1 MATMMTEGPPQKRSR
16 GSDGGAVVPY
26 HQQQQQ
32 QPLRSSSLPSPTLQ
46 LTGHTGSVY
55 AVEYSPSGQTLLSTS
70 FDKKCLL
77 WSHGSGAGGG
87 EDSDYGLGETSS
99 GNYENYNVLEGH
111 KNAVLDCA
119 WLDEDNVV
127 TASADKTVQLWDA
140 LTGTRLRKWQEH
152 TGIVNAV
159 STSATAENNSN
170 NNMVFSVSDD
180 GSCMHWDRR
189 QKSSVGCLS
198 TDYPV
203 LAVAAGH
210 AGNHVY
216 TAGID
221 HKITCW
227 DVGMQ
232 RPVYSMKG
240 HADTVTSLA
249 MNHAGTHLLSNS
261 MDQTVRQWDIQSFV
275 VGNRLVKTYQG
286 HKHNAERGLL
296 KCSWSPTGN
305 MVSAGSADKMVHI
318 WDEFST
324 EELYLLPGHKGCV
337 NAVAFH
343 PTENVIASAG
353 SDKKIFVGELS

>member
-1 MATMMTEGPPQKRSR
+1 MATMMEGPPAQKRAR

-26 HQQQQQ
+26 QQQ
-32 QPLRSSSLPSPTLQ
+32 QPVSALRTSSLSSPTLQ

-70 FDKKCLL
+70 FDKTCLL
-77 WSHGSGAGGG
+77 WSHGGGVG
-87 EDSDYGLGETSS
+87 DGDGGDYGETSS
-99 GNYENYNVLEGH
+99 GNYENYNVLQGH

-119 WLDEDNVV
+119 WLDEESVA
-127 TASADKTVQLWDA
+127 TASADKTVQLWDV

-152 TGIVNAV
+152 SAIVNSV
-159 STSATAENNSN
+159 STAADN

-180 GSCMHWDRR
+180 GSCLQWDRR

-210 AGNHVY
+210 TGNHVY

-221 HKITCW
+221 HTITCW

-232 RPVYSMKG
+232 RPVYGMKG

-249 MNHAGTHLLSNS
+249 INKAGTHLLSNS
-261 MDQTVRQWDIQSFV
+261 MDQTVRQWDIQNFV
-275 VGNRLVKTYQG
+275 GGKNSNRLVKTYQG

>member
-1 MATMMTEGPPQKRSR
+1 MATMTEGPPPPKRSR
-16 GSDGGAVVPY
+16 GSDGGAVIPY
-26 HQQQQQ
+26 QQQQ
-32 QPLRSSSLPSPTLQ
+32 QPTTALRSSSLPSPTMQ

-77 WSHGSGAGGG
+77 WSHGSGVDA
-87 EDSDYGLGETSS
+87 EDQGDIVANSGS
-99 GNYENYNVLEGH
+99 GNYENYNVLLGH

-119 WLDEDNVV
+119 WMDEEHVA
-127 TASADKTVQLWDA
+127 TASADKTVQLWDV

-159 STSATAENNSN
+159 SSSS
-170 NNMVFSVSDD
+170 NNMVVSVSDD
-180 GSCMHWDRR
+180 GSCIHWDGR
-189 QKSSVGCLS
+189 QKQSVGRMQ
-198 TDYPV
+198 TDYPI
-203 LAVAAGH
+203 LAVAAGTD
-210 AGNHVY
+210 GNHVY

-221 HKITCW
+221 HQITCW

-232 RPVYSMKG
+232 RPVYGMKG
-240 HADTVTSLA
+240 HGDTVTSLA

-275 VGNRLVKTYQG
+275 GGGGKNRLVKTYTG

-305 MVSAGSADKMVHI
+305 MISAGSADKMVHI